1 MTKYPEANTLP
12 QCFKEF
18 NTWFSTV
25 AQFYT
30 WGHRDVE
37 ATLSK
42 YQLASQDKV
51 TMELPMWC
59 GTVLRTFLRSIHE
72 GGRDKVFAGIA
83 SKPPKKGLSAVALD
97 DLVKSEAE
105 TDEQS
110 ESTLATDYKAVF
122 AEFEKWKNSYVSG
135 TGGGDASGGIG
146 PANEGTDLV
155 TGGSDPVKR
164 ALPAEDNRILTLRD
178 EIRTATLFHR
188 KGRLRARGPGGLEG

>member
-110 ESTLATDYKAVF
+110 ESTFATNFKAVF
-122 AEFEKWKNSYVSG
+122 AEFESG
-135 TGGGDASGGIG
+135 RNPTYQSRGAGA
-146 PANEGTDLV
+146 
-155 TGGSDPVKR
+155 
-164 ALPAEDNRILTLRD
+164 PAEALAPQTKALTS
-178 EIRTATLFHR
+178 
-188 KGRLRARGPGGLEG
+188 